1 MTTCTKFYSGLL
13 SIALCLFAACAQKEP
28 SHDTPQTLQAPRDLM
43 VEQVSESILKLNW
56 TDASECECGFKVYL
70 ILPSDIDHPIV
81 KARVD
86 ADCTSYTLTD
96 RSLEPAKSYYF
107 GVQAVAEDER
117 CNSTITKTLF
127 TMAEMEDPNAPKVE
141 LRAESHDV
149 CIRAFLDM
157 QNASASAVCGVCWSE
172 DGTPDIEGAHQDAAP
187 FTNTDKTSRT
197 VTISNALLEY
207 GKTYRFRAYVRQGK
221 KVYYSGIVE
230 CALGNDIEAIELDW
244 TPLSFP
250 ELPSSVEVYSYD
262 GLMNGRTCRAWY
274 AIADI
279 SKGDVEFRVKV
290 PSSATTVDD
299 QFKSAGGCL
308 VMVNGGY
315 FYNGSNLGIA
325 YVNSSRTGSI
335 SAVRGS
341 LKTGDAEYNEMY
353 NITRGIFG
361 VDADGTPQALWA
373 SSSSSGEPLFFDR
386 PLPSVKGEAKYAVP
400 SSTNPCEDLKV
411 NFKYAQSA
419 GPLLLKDGKCP
430 FDFETGEL
438 GADYYISNYEIMPYD
453 IFGEDLIPDR
463 TAAGYTADGKIILF
477 VIDGR
482 IEASRGANLVE
493 LARIMKGLG
502 CVGAVNFDGGGSTG
516 MVVSGQHLNDLSSGN
531 RAVLSTLGFY
541 RK

>member
-1 MTTCTKFYSGLL
+1 MTTCSKISML
-13 SIALCLFAACAQKEP
+13 ALFLFVACAQKEP
-28 SHDTPQTLQAPRDLM
+28 ANDNSNKTLSAPRDLK
-43 VEQVSESILKLNW
+43 VEQVGDYTLKLDW
-56 TDASECECGFKVYL
+56 TDASEGESCFKVYL
-70 ILPSDIDHPIV
+70 ILPSDIDHPV
-81 KARVD
+81 LKAKVE
-86 ADCTSYTLTD
+86 ADCTSYELTD
-96 RSLEPAKSYYF
+96 RTLEPSKSYYI
-107 GVQAVAEDER
+107 GVQASADD
-117 CNSTITKTLF
+117 SKYDSSITKVLF
-127 TMAEMEDPNAPKVE
+127 TMAEREDPNAPK
-141 LRAESHDV
+141 LSLAAESHDV
-149 CIRAFLDM
+149 CVRARVSM
-157 QNASASAVCGVCWSE
+157 ENVSTSAVCGVCWSE

-197 VTISNALLEY
+197 VTISNALLDY
-207 GKTYRFRAYVRQGK
+207 GKTYKFRAYASQGK
-221 KVYYSGIVE
+221 KVYYSETVE
-230 CALGNDIEAIELDW
+230 CALGKDIEAIELDW
-244 TPLSFP
+244 KKLSYSG
-250 ELPSSVEVYSYD
+250 LPSSVEVYSYD

-299 QFKSAGGCL
+299 QFKSAGDCL

-315 FYNGSNLGIA
+315 FYNGRNLGIA
-325 YVNSSRTGSI
+325 YVNSSLSGSI

-341 LKTGDAEYNEMY
+341 LKTEDAEYNEMY

-361 VDADGTPQALWA
+361 VDDKGTPRALWA
-373 SSSSSGEPLFFDR
+373 SSNASGEPLFFDR

-411 NFKYAQSA
+411 NFRYAQSA

-438 GADYYISNYEIMPYD
+438 GADYFISNYEIMPYD
-453 IFGEDLIPDR
+453 IYGADVIPDR
-463 TAAGYTADGKIILF
+463 TAVGYTADGKIILF

-516 MVVSGQHLNDLSSGN
+516 MVVAGEHLNDTSSGGN
-531 RAVLSTLGFY
+531 RAVLSTLGIY
-541 RK
+541 KK